1 MRVLLCLPP
10 ARTSNE
16 YDLLRA
22 MPGTDLT
29 VVADRERSPGDRT
42 VVLPVRRLPVL
53 GGHEG
58 WTAAVAWLGGLSSL
72 DEPPVDVVVSLE
84 AFSFGTAQAARL
96 ARRRRV
102 PHAVL
107 VFETLA
113 TMPLYRVPPWR
124 PILRRTLRQA
134 DLFVC
139 FSRKAADHLVEL
151 GAPEARCAVV
161 HPGVDTDVFR
171 PAPSLTTA
179 PEVVFVGMLRAN
191 WGADKGVHDLVAAGE
206 RLARDVDGFRLTMV
220 GDGHLRP
227 GLEAAAAT
235 TPWLS
240 VAGRR
245 PRAEIPDVLRGARV
259 LVLPSRTTP
268 KWEEQFGFVLVEAMA
283 SGLPVVATR
292 SGVIPEV
299 VPPWNPLV
307 PEGDQVALADGIRR
321 ALGPEGEAWGRRN
334 REHALA
340 RFDVVQQAKRLRDVL
355 GDLVAGR

>member
-1 MRVLLCLPP
+1 MQVLCCLPP

-22 MPGTDLT
+22 MPATELT
-29 VVADRERSPGDRT
+29 VVADAERATADRT

-72 DEPPVDVVVSLE
+72 EGPPADVVVSLE

-96 ARRRRV
+96 ARRRGV

-124 PILRRTLRQA
+124 PILRRTLRDA

-139 FSRKAADHLVEL
+139 FSQKAADHLVAM
-151 GAPEARCAVV
+151 GAPAARCEVV
-161 HPGVDTDVFR
+161 HPGVDTDLFR
-171 PAPSLTTA
+171 PAPALPAA

-206 RLARDVDGFRLTMV
+206 RLAGEVDGFRLTMV

-227 GLEAAAAT
+227 ALAARAAT
-235 TPWLS
+235 APWLQ
-240 VAGRR
+240 VPGRR
-245 PRAEIPDVLRGARV
+245 PRAEIPAVLRGARV
-259 LVLPSRTTP
+259 LVLPSKTTP

-292 SGVIPEV
+292 SGVIPEI

-307 PEGDQVALADGIRR
+307 PEGDPAALADGIRR
-321 ALGPEGEAWGRRN
+321 ALGPDGDGWGRRN

-340 RFDVVQQAKRLRDVL
+340 RFDVAQQAERLRDVL
-355 GDLVAGR
+355 AGLVARR

>member
-16 YDLLRA
+16 YDLVRA
-22 MPGTDLT
+22 MPATDLT
-29 VVADRERSPGDRT
+29 VVADSEKAPGDRT
-42 VVLPVRRLPVL
+42 VVLPVRRLPLL

-58 WTAAVAWLGGLSSL
+58 WTAAVAWLRGLSGL
-72 DEPPVDVVVSLE
+72 DGPAADVVVSLE
-84 AFSFGTAQAARL
+84 AFSFGTAQAAKL
-96 ARRRRV
+96 ARRRGV

-107 VFETLA
+107 VFETLT

-124 PILRRTLRQA
+124 PILRRTLGRA

-139 FSRKAADHLVEL
+139 FSQKAADHLVAM
-151 GAPEARCAVV
+151 GGPAARCAVV
-161 HPGVDTDVFR
+161 HPGVDTDLFR
-171 PAPSLTTA
+171 PAPALVGS
-179 PEVVFVGMLRAN
+179 PEVLFVGMLRAN
-191 WGADKGVHDLVAAGE
+191 WGADKGVHDLVEACGRLAGE
-206 RLARDVDGFRLTMV
+206 VDGLRLTMV

-227 GLEAAAAT
+227 DLEAKAASV
-235 TPWLS
+235 PWLR
-240 VAGRR
+240 VLGRR
-245 PRAEIPDVLRGARV
+245 PRAEVPGLLRDGRV
-259 LVLPSRTTP
+259 LVLPSKTTP

-307 PEGDQVALADGIRR
+307 PEGDPAALADGIRR
-321 ALGPEGEAWGRRN
+321 ALGPEGDDWGRRN
-334 REHALA
+334 RAHVLE
-340 RFDVVQQAKRLRDVL
+340 RFDVNQQAKRLRDVL